1 MKKVKSENIVL
12 NDVQISQKMKNKK
25 HFCIEKDIM
34 KREEIT
40 VKSLSKVSVSS
51 YKSKNVTVLEWTRF
65 QFITIRVAENAVII
79 GEPDTFERK

>member
-25 HFCIEKDIM
+25 QFCIEKDM